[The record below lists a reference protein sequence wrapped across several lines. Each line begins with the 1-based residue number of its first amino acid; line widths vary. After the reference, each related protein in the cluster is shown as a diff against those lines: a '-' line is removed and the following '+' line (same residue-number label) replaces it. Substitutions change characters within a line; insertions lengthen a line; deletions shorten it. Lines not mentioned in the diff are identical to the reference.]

1 METIRISE
9 SKIKVMLSRE
19 DMTKYR
25 IPRASADG
33 SDPSLRAATSADGSD
48 PSLRAAIRSI
58 LRDAG
63 RAGGFDPDSGQ
74 LYIQL
79 YPDKRGGCELFVT
92 KTDDDAEGRGKAA
105 PKACDVSTGAAR
117 TCAVRMEIFS
127 FPSLDGLISFA
138 DRIFPSFCGES
149 AAYTDGK
156 AYFLTLACGDLSE
169 LFALL
174 CAFADEYGG
183 ALEGFGKDLYIAE
196 YCRRITPDGKRDA
209 IALLSSLR

>member
-19 DMTKYR
+19 DMMKYR
-25 IPRASADG
+25 ISRA
-33 SDPSLRAATSADGSD
+33 SADGSD

-92 KTDDDAEGRGKAA
+92 RTDDAEGRGKAA
-105 PKACDVSTGAAR
+105 PKAHIAR
-117 TCAVRMEIFS
+117 TCAARAEIFS

-138 DRIFPSFCGES
+138 DRISSSFCGES

-156 AYFLTLACGDLSE
+156 AYFLTLAGGDLSE

-174 CAFADEYGG
+174 CALADEYGG

>member
-25 IPRASADG
+25 ISRASADG
-33 SDPSLRAATSADGSD
+33 SDPSLRV
-48 PSLRAAIRSI
+48 AIRSI

-92 KTDDDAEGRGKAA
+92 RIDDADGRGKAA
-105 PKACDVSTGAAR
+105 PKTHIARTSDVSTCAAR
-117 TCAVRMEIFS
+117 AEIFS

-138 DRIFPSFCGES
+138 DRISPSFCGES

-169 LFALL
+169 LFAFL
-174 CAFADEYGG
+174 CALADEYGG

>member
-33 SDPSLRAATSADGSD
+33 SDPSLRV
-48 PSLRAAIRSI
+48 AIRSI

-92 KTDDDAEGRGKAA
+92 RTDDADGRGKAA
-105 PKACDVSTGAAR
+105 PRTVSTR
-117 TCAVRMEIFS
+117 TEIFS

-138 DRIFPSFCGES
+138 DRISPSFCGES

-156 AYFLTLACGDLSE
+156 AYFLTLACGDALSC
-169 LFALL
+169 ALL
-174 CAFADEYGG
+174 CALADEYGG

>member
-25 IPRASADG
+25 ISRASADG
-33 SDPSLRAATSADGSD
+33 SDPSLRAATSADGID

-92 KTDDDAEGRGKAA
+92 RTDDAEGQEKAVPRA
-105 PKACDVSTGAAR
+105 VSVR
-117 TCAVRMEIFS
+117 TEIFS

-138 DRIFPSFCGES
+138 DRISPSFCGES

-156 AYFLTLACGDLSE
+156 VYFLTLAGGDLPE
-169 LFALL
+169 LYAL
-174 CAFADEYGG
+174 ADEYGG
-183 ALEGFGKDLYIAE
+183 APAGYGRDLYIAE

-209 IALLSSLR
+209 VFLLSSLR

>member
-33 SDPSLRAATSADGSD
+33 SDPSLRT
-48 PSLRAAIRSI
+48 AIRSI

-92 KTDDDAEGRGKAA
+92 RTDDADGRGKAA
-105 PKACDVSTGAAR
+105 PRTVSTR
-117 TCAVRMEIFS
+117 VEIFS

-138 DRIFPSFCGES
+138 DRISHSFCGES
-149 AAYTDGK
+149 AAYTNGK
-156 AYFLTLACGDLSE
+156 AYFLTLAGGDLSE
-169 LFALL
+169 MCALPCALL
-174 CAFADEYGG
+174 CALADEYGG